1 MKNRME
7 ALTEKLK
14 LSEILEKPWIYLMVD
29 FIIKLLLVARK
40 TVILVVCNRLS
51 KIVHFVATM
60 EGILVEG
67 LIRLF
72 RDNIWKLHELL
83 ESIVLDR
90 GP

>member
-60 EGILVEG
+60 EGTLVKG

>member
-29 FIIKLLLVARK
+29 FIIKLLLIARK

>member
-1 MKNRME
+1 ME

-14 LSEILEKPWIYLMVD
+14 LSEILEKPWICLMVD
-29 FIIKLLLVARK
+29 FIIKLLLIARK